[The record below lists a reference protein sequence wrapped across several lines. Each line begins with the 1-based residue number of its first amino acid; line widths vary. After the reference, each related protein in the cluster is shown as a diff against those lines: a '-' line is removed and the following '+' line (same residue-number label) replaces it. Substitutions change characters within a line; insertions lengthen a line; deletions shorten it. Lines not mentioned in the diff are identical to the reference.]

1 MLKIKTFTSALRMFH
16 VHNELTALDA
26 EVNDFLQKNKI
37 QKIVSVSDSTTSSN
51 GDTMGI
57 IRVVA
62 YEEE

>member
-16 VHNELTALDA
+16 VHNELTALDV

-37 QKIVSVSDSTTSSN
+37 RKIVSVSDSTTSSN

>member
-1 MLKIKTFTSALRMFH
+1 MIKIKTFTSALRMFH

-37 QKIVSVSDSTTSSN
+37 QKIVSVNDSTTSNN

-62 YEEE
+62 YEE